1 LSSSLF
7 VSPIV
12 SPQDTVDVFDL
23 LGTAS
28 ALAMD
33 AFAVAA
39 VVAAGLQRITP
50 RHTFRLVWHFGL
62 FQAGMPVAGWLG
74 GTALSSLMSM
84 FAHWI
89 ASGLLA
95 IIGLRMLW
103 ESRKQQT
110 APEAYD
116 PTRGW
121 ILVGLSLATSIDA
134 FAVGLSLGLIDISI
148 WLPACVIGTITM
160 ALTYCAIRLGRHAGR
175 LIGPWAERIGGI
187 VLIAISVRMLL
198 QH

>member
-1 LSSSLF
+1 MDYLTLF
-7 VSPIV
+7 
-12 SPQDTVDVFDL
+12 
-23 LGTAS
+23 GTAW

-39 VVAAGLQRITP
+39 VVAAGLDRVSF
-50 RHTFRLVWHFGL
+50 RHIFRLSFHFGL

-74 GTALSSLMSM
+74 GSVVSSLTAA

-95 IIGLRMLW
+95 FIGVRMIY
-103 ESRKQQT
+103 ESGKSDKCKDG
-110 APEAYD
+110 YD

-121 ILVGLSLATSIDA
+121 SLVGLSLATSIDA
-134 FAVGLSLGLIDISI
+134 LAVGISIGLMGISI
-148 WLPACVIGTITM
+148 WFPAAVIGIVTMMIT
-160 ALTYCAIRLGRHAGR
+160 YLGARIGHRVGN
-175 LIGPWAERIGGI
+175 LIGPWAERIGGL
-187 VLIAISVRMLL
+187 VLIAIGIRIIV